1 MDSSPLANASDYGM
15 THSMRI
21 SIYLFCLAVTVN
33 AVQAGSLSDADRES
47 LLDQLEKIR
56 ESADS
61 KVDARF
67 RLALAAYRNAM
78 ASDEAALEFYLNCT
92 EKVNFEQQKKKPAE
106 FRDWKHKEADK
117 LSDPGL
123 RLALRH
129 QLRWLLLTIEAASE
143 KVDRP
148 KLAAEAQEAVDAIF
162 RDLDPLKGQE
172 GVLGK
177 PVTSTVFASVYG
189 IDSIKGDQWAL
200 SPIHLDQ
207 VYETI
212 IFPPLRTP
220 SRVSELRAA
229 WIRRIQQE
237 AAKAE
242 KWASEARA
250 PKKIGMASALQAPEY
265 EKFITETQPKLQWDM
280 EVDLFHHGDE
290 ANASVRMLAHL
301 EKYINHDS
309 ARQWGEDFKALL
321 KPQLKTTANTAN

>member
-1 MDSSPLANASDYGM
+1 MDSSPLAYASDYVM
-15 THSMRI
+15 TQLMHI
-21 SIYLFCLAVTVN
+21 SIYLLCLAVTVSE
-33 AVQAGSLSDADRES
+33 VQAGGLSDADRES
-47 LLDQLEKIR
+47 LLGQLEKIR

-67 RLALAAYRNAM
+67 RLAIVAYRNAT
-78 ASDEAALEFYLNCT
+78 ASDEAAFEFYLNCT
-92 EKVNFEQQKKKPAE
+92 EKVNFEQQRKKPAE

-117 LSDPGL
+117 LSAPSL

-143 KVDRP
+143 RADRP

-162 RDLDPLKGQE
+162 RDVDSLKGQE
-172 GVLGK
+172 AVLGK

-212 IFPPLRTP
+212 IFPPLRTS
-220 SRVSELRAA
+220 SRVGELRTA
-229 WIRRIQQE
+229 WIKRIQQE

-242 KWASEARA
+242 KWMPEAR
-250 PKKIGMASALQAPEY
+250 PTKKIGMASALQAPEY
-265 EKFITETQPKLQWDM
+265 EKFLTENQPKLQWDM

-290 ANASVRMLAHL
+290 VSASVRMLAHL

-309 ARQWGEDFKALL
+309 ARQWGDEFKELL
-321 KPQLKTTANTAN
+321 KPAAKTTANTAN